1 MDYKIPFILYI
12 AELNDQERLYRSIAI
27 CYHTNAKTPPCV
39 SVRAVQLEYPGR
51 YMHQTL
57 VVYFIVNYFIF
68 RVLQ

>member
-1 MDYKIPFILYI
+1 MDYKIPFIYM
-12 AELNDQERLYRSIAI
+12 AETQRSRKIMSRCIAI

-57 VVYFIVNYFIF
+57 VLYFIVNYFIF